1 MPNHIPIKKS
11 PLLTEWYNTG
21 FDQGRYHA
29 WLHGK
34 NCPDSSC
41 RCIALLQA
49 VIAQVEIDEDWKVF
63 ITRVGYIAGFAAERE
78 GDMHEYDGQDQTD
91 RTETSGQPS

>member
-1 MPNHIPIKKS
+1 MPDRIPIKGHPVLS
-11 PLLTEWYNTG
+11 EWYNTG
-21 FDQGRYHA
+21 FDAGRYHA

-49 VIAQVEIDEDWKVF
+49 VCNQIEIEEDWKVF
-63 ITRVGYIAGFAAERE
+63 ITRVGWLAGFSSERE
-78 GDMHEYDGQDQTD
+78 GNPHEYDGEDQAD
-91 RTETSGQPS
+91 RTEAGSQPS